1 MHSLIIDN
9 KSLFLFLLLFLLL
22 ILILEEDIYYL
33 FNY

>member
-22 ILILEEDIYYL
+22 ILKLEEDIYYL